1 MLELTFRQALRL
13 GHEYV
18 GTEHILLALSEHEN
32 GKGVLSELGLRKEKL
47 EEAAVAAVEA
57 AAS

>member
-1 MLELTFRQALRL
+1 MRFEFAAASR
-13 GHEYV
+13 
-18 GTEHILLALSEHEN
+18 ILFGE
-32 GKGVLSELGLRKEKL
+32 GVLSELGLRKEKL